1 MNAKKTI
8 KNVFHGFG
16 SAFEQNRYFIVLK
29 IETNIFINHISDVMV
44 KETVPTEQTRSKVS
58 VPRDI
63 AAEEHSSAQI
73 GTVLRQP
80 QFVMASTIVETD
92 PTRKTVNYLA
102 LALNSNVVQ
111 MEGVYWIR
119 GNVTVNLT
127 VKTVVTK
134 IRRCAV
140 SVFDS

>member
-1 MNAKKTI
+1 MVLEVRLNK
-8 KNVFHGFG
+8 
-16 SAFEQNRYFIVLK
+16 NRYILVYTIIVLK
-29 IETNIFINHISDVMV
+29 IETNIFINHVSDVMV
-44 KETVPTEQTRSKVS
+44 KGTVPTERTKSKVS

-73 GTVLRQP
+73 GTVRRQP
-80 QFVMASTIVETD
+80 QFVMVLTIVETD
-92 PTRKTVNYLA
+92 LTRKTANYLA
-102 LALNSNVVQ
+102 RASNSNVVQ

-119 GNVTVNLT
+119 GNVMVNLT

-140 SVFDS
+140 SAFDN

>member
-1 MNAKKTI
+1 M
-8 KNVFHGFG
+8 
-16 SAFEQNRYFIVLK
+16 LK
-29 IETNIFINHISDVMV
+29 VEIIIFINHVSGVMV
-44 KETVPTEQTRSKVS
+44 KETVPTERTRFKVS
-58 VPRDI
+58 VPRGI

-73 GTVLRQP
+73 GTVRRQL
-80 QFVMASTIVETD
+80 QFVMVSTIAEMD
-92 PTRKTVNYLA
+92 LMRKTANYLA
-102 LALNSNVVQ
+102 RASNSNVVQ

-140 SVFDS
+140 STFNS